1 MAQFIFQF
9 QAVLQHREH
18 VEYER
23 QRELATVQ
31 AKMTALEMQLRQLD
45 EEVKTS
51 NEIMRR
57 DHLTGR
63 IDTGILVAHRRY
75 LSMTQMQASEII
87 AAMAKVNVELE
98 AARLKLSVAARDR
111 KTMEI
116 LRDKYQNQWK
126 QKLLQSQAAEQDE
139 IAMQMYYRNAGK

>member
-1 MAQFIFQF
+1 MPQFVFQF
-9 QAVLQHREH
+9 EAVLQHRQH
-18 VEYER
+18 VEFER
-23 QRELATVQ
+23 QRDLATVQ
-31 AKMTALEMQLRQLD
+31 AKMTALESQLRKLD

-57 DHLTGR
+57 DHLIGS

-75 LSMTQMQASEII
+75 LSMTQKQATEII
-87 AAMAKVNVELE
+87 MAMQKINAVLE
-98 AARLKLSVAARDR
+98 ASRLKLAQAARDR

-116 LRDKYQNQWK
+116 LHDKYQNQWK
-126 QKLLQSQAAEQDE
+126 LKLLQSQTAEQDE